1 MRVARQKLSNTEIAK
16 RKREGRYHDGRR
28 PLTAK
33 IVQRLKSEGRYKD
46 GFMPG
51 LYLQV
56 SQTGTKSWL
65 LR

>member
-51 LYLQV
+51 LEPNRHEVMVAPL
-56 SQTGTKSWL
+56 
-65 LR
+65 